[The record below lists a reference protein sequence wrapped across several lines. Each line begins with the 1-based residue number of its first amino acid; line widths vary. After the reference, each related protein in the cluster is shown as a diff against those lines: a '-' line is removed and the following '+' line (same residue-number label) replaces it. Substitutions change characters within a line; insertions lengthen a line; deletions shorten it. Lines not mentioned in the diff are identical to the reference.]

1 MFVPSRMWENKKM
14 KEEVLQSLSFQSG
27 EGKHEHK
34 TNYNAS
40 RADDNNRV
48 TNDICFGTLREGEME
63 LISHF

>member
-1 MFVPSRMWENKKM
+1 M

-63 LISHF
+63 SISHF